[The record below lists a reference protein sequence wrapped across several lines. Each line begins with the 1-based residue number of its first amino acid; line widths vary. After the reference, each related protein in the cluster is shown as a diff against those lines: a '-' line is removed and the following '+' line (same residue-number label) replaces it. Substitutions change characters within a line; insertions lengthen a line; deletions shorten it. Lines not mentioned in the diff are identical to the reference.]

1 MSVTVESG
9 VNSTQAELAGQ
20 KVCDIRTMLR
30 QPLNIDPAARILVN
44 GEASPDSYVAQDGDT
59 IEFVKASGQKGDG
72 N

>member
-44 GEASPDSYVAQDGDT
+44 GEASPDSYVAHDGDT
-59 IEFVKASGQKGDG
+59 IEFVKASGQKGDS

>member
-1 MSVTVESG
+1 MAVTVESG

-44 GEASPDSYVAQDGDT
+44 GEPQRDSYVAQNGDV
-59 IEFVKASGQKGDG
+59 IEFVKASGQKGDRA
-72 N
+72 